1 MKLVRVPE
9 LWRALGPKGLDQE
22 SIRELLREILQSNP
36 VYTGRK
42 VNAAIADAIR
52 GDIETYIDR
61 MPQCIKAKYHN
72 NGPDTVQNLY
82 ELALSVK
89 IAMKKDRRTPTPG
102 RSQAPQTPGRSSEP
116 AVMPAVTPASS
127 QVTQP
132 HMLTQFRDHQ
142 VLIKFGPGQS
152 RVQGFILSQFCKPGT
167 LQSAPYIDQSELD
180 WSMFTDALEECCG
193 WRQDTHHITCD
204 LKLDDRHYENT
215 IFGEKTW
222 IGALGLMLPG
232 PIIFNVK
239 RNIDVSTPNPAQSP
253 QGIPF
258 PSASSPPPISGSN
271 PSRRPRSP
279 VEEAITNINHATR
292 EHEQEQRK
300 RQLKTEKYSGP
311 NIEAQSRA
319 NCGPVTPTATFRHGN
334 VPNVLG
340 ADNIG
345 RPNNNNPAGHN
356 AHLPTLTAADPANLE
371 MTHSI
376 V

>member
-300 RQLKTEKYSGP
+300 RQLKTENNSDSDIPTRK
-311 NIEAQSRA
+311 RA
-319 NCGPVTPTATFRHGN
+319 KRV
-334 VPNVLG
+334 
-340 ADNIG
+340 G
-345 RPNNNNPAGHN
+345 RR
-356 AHLPTLTAADPANLE
+356 
-371 MTHSI
+371 
-376 V
+376 